1 MGLCIATPAAP
12 APAPQART
20 ISVQEGSHDEQA
32 KHITD
37 SSKGKKDE
45 ENNNQSQ
52 VNPGTKMEGKAPLR
66 QDEAFKKLQDYFDK
80 TGKGI
85 NILKEFQA
93 DPDRFSKFQ

>member
-1 MGLCIATPAAP
+1 M
-12 APAPQART
+12 
-20 ISVQEGSHDEQA
+20 
-32 KHITD
+32 
-37 SSKGKKDE
+37 
-45 ENNNQSQ
+45 
-52 VNPGTKMEGKAPLR
+52 NPGTKMEGKAPLR